1 MGQSTS
7 SALVDKNLPLPAL
20 LERANENELSVLAD
34 LITDKGEGR
43 LMLDKNLKELII
55 SFQKKNKL
63 CELSDTL
70 AKEICA
76 FGSHSGMNVFR
87 SGEGAEY
94 IAILKNVAKILG
106 AESKAA
112 TDVYSLE
119 RGVLAALIY
128 KAVNDK
134 IDDELF
140 KDLKC
145 QDRKLNALIEGFIH
159 QTSKGKREQLV
170 ETILDA
176 FDAELVRKLV
186 EQVLT
191 EKYILMLCS
200 GIGAVTNVGA
210 SGASVAGIVATAKLA
225 GGLAARFNPLMA
237 VVSGAVSAFS
247 LSGPAFRIVIP
258 AAVQIALIRY
268 HQIAVET
275 YQFCEELESCL

>member
-7 SALVDKNLPLPAL
+7 SAQVDKNLLLPAL
-20 LERANENELSVLAD
+20 FERADEKELSALAD
-34 LITDKGEGR
+34 LITDKGKGR
-43 LMLDKNLKELII
+43 LMLDKNLKDLII

-76 FGSHSGMNVFR
+76 FGSHSAMNVFR

-94 IAILKNVAKILG
+94 SAILKDVAKILS
-106 AESKAA
+106 AESKEV

-119 RGVLAALIY
+119 RGVLAALIL

-134 IDDELF
+134 VDDELF

-145 QDRKLNALIEGFIH
+145 KDRTSNALIAESIH
-159 QTSKGKREQLV
+159 KTSKGKREHLV
-170 ETILDA
+170 ETILDV

-186 EQVLT
+186 ERVLT

-200 GIGAVTNVGA
+200 GIGALTNVGA
-210 SGASVAGIVATAKLA
+210 SGAGIMATAKLA
-225 GGLAARFNPLMA
+225 GGIATRFNPLVA
-237 VVSGAVSAFS
+237 AVSGAASAFS

-258 AAVQIALIRY
+258 AVVQIALIRY
-268 HQIAVET
+268 HQIALET
-275 YQFCEELESCL
+275 QQFCEELESCL

>member
-7 SALVDKNLPLPAL
+7 SALVDKNLLLPAL
-20 LERANENELSVLAD
+20 LERADEKELSVLAD
-34 LITDKGEGR
+34 LITDKGKGR
-43 LMLDKNLKELII
+43 LMLDKNLKDLII

-70 AKEICA
+70 VKEICA
-76 FGSHSGMNVFR
+76 FGSHSAMNVFR

-94 IAILKNVAKILG
+94 STILKDVVKILG
-106 AESKAA
+106 AESKEE

-119 RGVLAALIY
+119 RGVLAALIL
-128 KAVNDK
+128 KAVKDK
-134 IDDELF
+134 VDDELF

-145 QDRKLNALIEGFIH
+145 KDRTSNALIAESIH
-159 QTSKGKREQLV
+159 KTSKGKREHLV
-170 ETILDA
+170 ETILDV

-186 EQVLT
+186 ERVLT

-210 SGASVAGIVATAKLA
+210 SGAGIMTTAKLA
-225 GGLAARFNPLMA
+225 GGIVARFNPLVA
-237 VVSGAVSAFS
+237 AVSGAASALS

-258 AAVQIALIRY
+258 AVVQIALIRY
-268 HQIAVET
+268 HQIALET
-275 YQFCEELESCL
+275 QQFCEELESCL

>member
-20 LERANENELSVLAD
+20 LERADEKELSVLAD

-76 FGSHSGMNVFR
+76 FGSHSAMNVFR

-94 IAILKNVAKILG
+94 SAILKDVAKMLG
-106 AESKAA
+106 AESKGAI
-112 TDVYSLE
+112 DVYSLE

-134 IDDELF
+134 IDEELF
-140 KDLKC
+140 KDLTSK
-145 QDRKLNALIEGFIH
+145 DRKSNALIAESVH
-159 QTSKGKREQLV
+159 QTAKGKREHLV
-170 ETILDA
+170 ETILDV

-200 GIGAVTNVGA
+200 GIGAVMNVGA
-210 SGASVAGIVATAKLA
+210 SGAGIMATAKLA
-225 GGLAARFNPLMA
+225 GGLAARFNPLTA

-258 AAVQIALIRY
+258 AVVQIALIRY
-268 HQIAVET
+268 HQIALET
-275 YQFCEELESCL
+275 QQFCEELESCL